1 MPHPRIA
8 LIHAVTPAMAPIAE
22 AFGRLWPEARTINV
36 LDDSLSIDVAE
47 AGGLTPEITNRM
59 KALAEYGVA
68 AGADGILFTCSAFGA
83 AIDAAKSGLSV
94 PVLKPDE
101 AMIEEAL
108 GAGPR
113 IAALATFAPTID
125 SLRLELEAAAEARNL
140 TPETDL
146 RHVPGALEALN
157 AGRGDEHDAL
167 IAAAAQDLGDCDA
180 LMLAQFSMVRARG
193 AIAEVPGRRVLT
205 APEAAV
211 MKLRRL
217 LGA

>member
-1 MPHPRIA
+1 MHRIV
-8 LIHAVTPAMAPIAE
+8 LIHAVTPAMAPVAD
-22 AFGRLWPEARTINV
+22 AFRRLWPKARTVNV

-47 AGGLTPEITNRM
+47 AGGLTPAITGRM
-59 KALAEYGVA
+59 KALADYGVA

-83 AIDAAKSGLSV
+83 AIDAAKRDMAV
-94 PVLKPDE
+94 PVLKPNE

-113 IAALATFAPTID
+113 IAALATFAPTIG
-125 SLRLELEAAAEARNL
+125 SLERELEAAAEARGL
-140 TPETDL
+140 APETDL

-157 AGRGDEHDAL
+157 AGRGNEHDAL
-167 IAAAAQDLGDCDA
+167 IAAAAEDLGDCDA

-211 MKLRRL
+211 MKLRSL